1 MSQQNYSHADCMAI
15 LCTDAY
21 MYFCWS
27 SIKFLIQYI
36 NLLKQWQEF
45 FVEHETGLQNSQKN
59 LHSSNLKKSLGYI

>member
-1 MSQQNYSHADCMAI
+1 M
-15 LCTDAY
+15 
-21 MYFCWS
+21 
-27 SIKFLIQYI
+27 